1 MLLSQLVSSRRK
13 LVKFVAAKAVRSP
26 FLAFCKRLLEIY
38 FLRLPL
44 LCVVSLF
51 ASFYQLSR
59 SS

>member
-38 FLRLPL
+38 FPTHPTPEADGLPS
-44 LCVVSLF
+44 C
-51 ASFYQLSR
+51 
-59 SS
+59 